1 MPVRMVGLLDTLC
14 PSQNIYLIGLYC
26 FRKVVPK
33 VLKPQVGKREAN
45 ISQEGTAS
53 LWTVTW
59 NNRVACVIGS
69 RFNESSLVG
78 LWYVQDV
85 YIRGRK
91 IRVYVVTECGCS
103 CQSGIGIVRVFW
115 ST

>member
-1 MPVRMVGLLDTLC
+1 MGLREPTGKPVEGRLVGVIPTKT
-14 PSQNIYLIGLYC
+14 SGWE
-26 FRKVVPK
+26 K
-33 VLKPQVGKREAN
+33 EAN

-69 RFNESSLVG
+69 RFNSSLVG

-85 YIRGRK
+85 YIG
-91 IRVYVVTECGCS
+91 
-103 CQSGIGIVRVFW
+103 
-115 ST
+115 